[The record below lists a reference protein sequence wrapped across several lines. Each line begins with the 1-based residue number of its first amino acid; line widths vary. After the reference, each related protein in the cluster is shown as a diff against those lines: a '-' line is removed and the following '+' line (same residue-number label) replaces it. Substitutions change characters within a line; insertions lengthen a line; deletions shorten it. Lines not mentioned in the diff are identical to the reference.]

1 MLVAFILLILG
12 IMAFDAKKRLKA
24 LESRLAMLETERA
37 VPDASSSNDAF
48 HESAES
54 RSSPARVVYTRP
66 WADEAAPPAAAIPA
80 PHEAEPADTQAP
92 HAMEGQMDSGTE
104 QREAPVHPEP
114 AQSEPAQRQSAKP
127 SFGFEE
133 LFGRRLPIWAGGV
146 TLAVAGVL
154 LVKYS
159 IDAGLLSPLVRI
171 LMGLVFGG
179 ALIGG
184 AELALRQEERV
195 RDPRVRQS
203 LAGAGLA
210 TLYAS
215 ILAAHTLYALVGPTT
230 AFIGLAAVTALA
242 MGLALRFGAPSAL
255 LGLVGGLAAPA
266 LVNAGQPN
274 IPLLSCYLA
283 LAIGGLCAL
292 SRTQRW
298 MWLGVS
304 ALIGGAGW
312 GAALLVMGA
321 LDMTA
326 SISVGLLLLAL
337 GIFLPLFAFSGT
349 RGTIIRVG
357 AAIVAAAQMAALV
370 ATGGFALLNWGLFG
384 LLSIALV
391 WLGGREKSLR
401 PLSAVGLGVALL
413 LAGAWTAPNAGQF
426 TLVML
431 IMATIYGG
439 GALWRLWRV
448 GGSLVEAGQI
458 AGLTLGG
465 VAISMI
471 HFYRPDASLDGG
483 FGLLALAAAMLP
495 AIAMALGWRNAG
507 RRDDARFALL
517 ATITA
522 LLLVVAGGLGL
533 FAWTLPIVIAIVATG
548 LLLLAE
554 RADDQ
559 RVEWSSWAFAFSAIV
574 GLVAGRDGEWQAIR
588 LLGETAP
595 TASFEPFL
603 RWAIVALVAALFAWR
618 ARFIDEGKLV
628 AQSAAIVLGYG
639 ALAQCLSS
647 TTLPV
652 VTALGLPLLAQAAR
666 RLRQN
671 GLLPAFSTLSLI
683 LLLWAIW
690 PMAEWSAQAF
700 TSLLGEPMLAS
711 ALPGLGESLRRLAI
725 PALLLA
731 IALWHAKGAI
741 HPLACRASA
750 VAASAMGGIA
760 LHIGYKQLFALS
772 DMADVTR
779 LALAERTVW
788 EALLLAAAYAV
799 WRFAGAQLAALV
811 LLGVALGHSILY
823 TLLLHNP
830 LWYAQY
836 VGVLPILNLLIPA
849 FAIPFAALWMATRIH
864 PDLAGKLARPADL
877 LRMLVIILFATA
889 TLRHLFAG
897 SILTIPGLGEME
909 DILRSVLALG
919 LAIGFLLWG
928 ICTNS
933 RDWRI
938 ASLLLMLAAVA
949 KVFLFDAS
957 GLQGLLRIASFLAL
971 GFSLIGIGWLYNRVL
986 RAPE

>member
-12 IMAFDAKKRLKA
+12 IMAFDAKKRLKT
-24 LESRLAMLETERA
+24 LESRLAMLEAERA
-37 VPDASSSNDAF
+37 VPDASAAQDAF
-48 HESAES
+48 HKSAES
-54 RSSPARVVYTRP
+54 RPSPARMIYSKSSP
-66 WADEAAPPAAAIPA
+66 WTNEAAPPVV
-80 PHEAEPADTQAP
+80 AEPVEAQAP
-92 HAMEGQMDSGTE
+92 QGEEQPADSPTDHSD
-104 QREAPVHPEP
+104 APAQPEP
-114 AQSEPAQRQSAKP
+114 VQPDAPQLQPVKP

-133 LFGRRLPIWAGGV
+133 LFGRRLPIWAGGA

-171 LMGLVFGG
+171 LMGLFFGG

-230 AFIGLAAVTALA
+230 AFVGLAGVTALA
-242 MGLALRFGAPSAL
+242 MGLSRRFGAPSAL

-266 LVNAGQPN
+266 LVDAGQPN

-283 LAIGGLCAL
+283 LAVGGLCAL

-321 LDMTA
+321 LDMPA
-326 SISVGLLLLAL
+326 SLSVGLLLLAL

-370 ATGGFALLNWGLFG
+370 ATGGFALLHWGLFG
-384 LLSIALV
+384 LLSVALV
-391 WLGGREKSLR
+391 WLGGRETTLR

-413 LAGAWTAPNAGQF
+413 LAGAWARPDVGQY

-431 IMATIYGG
+431 VMTAIYGG
-439 GALWRLWRV
+439 GALWRLWRA
-448 GGSLVEAGQI
+448 GGSLIEAGQI
-458 AGLTLGG
+458 AGLALGG
-465 VAISMI
+465 FAISMI
-471 HFYRPDASLDGG
+471 HFYRPDAKMGDG
-483 FGLLALAAAMLP
+483 FALLALAAATLP
-495 AIAMALGWRNAG
+495 AMAMALGWPNTG

-517 ATITA
+517 ATTTA
-522 LLLVVAGGLGL
+522 FLLVVAGGLGL
-533 FAWTLPIVIAIVATG
+533 VAWTLPIVIAIVAAG
-548 LLLLAE
+548 LLLLAG

-559 RVEWSSWAFAFSAIV
+559 RVEWSGWAFAFATV
-574 GLVAGRDGEWQAIR
+574 VALIAGKNGETEAIR
-588 LLGETAP
+588 LLGET
-595 TASFEPFL
+595 TSVASFQPFL
-603 RWAIVALVAALFAWR
+603 RWIIVALMAALFAWR
-618 ARFIDEGKLV
+618 ARFAEGRLV
-628 AQSAAIVLGYG
+628 AQSAAIILGYG
-639 ALAQCLSS
+639 ALSQCLSP
-647 TTLPV
+647 TWLPV
-652 VTALGLPLLAQAAR
+652 ATALGLPLLAQAAR

-671 GLLPAFSTLSLI
+671 GLLPAFGTLTMI
-683 LLLWAIW
+683 VLLWASW
-690 PMAEWSAQAF
+690 PMAAWAAQAF
-700 TSLLGEPMLAS
+700 TSLLGDPMLAS
-711 ALPGLGESLRRLAI
+711 ALPGLGESLRRLAL
-725 PALLLA
+725 PALLLG
-731 IALWHAKGAI
+731 IALWRAKDAL
-741 HPLACRASA
+741 HPFACRAFV

-760 LHIGYKQLFALS
+760 LHIGYKQLFGLS

-779 LALAERTVW
+779 LALAERTLW
-788 EALLLAAAYAV
+788 EALLLAAAYAA
-799 WRFAGAQLAALV
+799 WRLAGARLAALV
-811 LLGVALGHSILY
+811 LLGAALGHSLLY

-830 LWYAQY
+830 LWYAQA
-836 VGVLPILNLLIPA
+836 VGALPLLNLLIPA
-849 FAIPFAALWMATRIH
+849 FAIPFAALWMAARIH
-864 PDLAGKLARPADL
+864 PGLAEKLARPADL
-877 LRMLVIILFATA
+877 LRMLVIALFATA
-889 TLRHLFAG
+889 TLRHLLAG
-897 SILTIPGLGEME
+897 SILTVPGLGEME

-928 ICTNS
+928 IRTQG

-938 ASLLLMLAAVA
+938 ASLLLMLATVA
-949 KVFLFDAS
+949 KVFLLDAS

-986 RAPE
+986 RAPEQ